1 MMKKNF
7 KGKKI
12 WRNVSGTPMKSKN
25 IDDGSLK
32 ANDTKII
39 TWINNSTNHS
49 IGTQKLFIQSNF
61 AKWYQ
66 LENDI

>member
-1 MMKKNF
+1 
-7 KGKKI
+7 
-12 WRNVSGTPMKSKN
+12 MKSKN
-25 IDDGSLK
+25 IDDGYAAMIDALK